1 MKRVIIDYKKLS
13 SEQKQAFSDL
23 YSEGYGDNELMTL
36 TMGDGSRVSCLPM
49 SFDDTSFLVKIGSV
63 SKDFWDADFL
73 DSIEPVDD
81 VDYDDD

>member
-13 SEQKQAFSDL
+13 ADQRQAFSDL

-36 TMGDGSRVSCLPM
+36 TMGNGTRVSCLPL
-49 SFDDTSFLVKIGSV
+49 SFEDTSFLVKIGSV

-73 DSIEPVDD
+73 DSIEPMKGVDFED
-81 VDYDDD
+81 

>member
-13 SEQKQAFSDL
+13 ADQRQAFSDL

-36 TMGDGSRVSCLPM
+36 TMGNGTRVSCLPLT
-49 SFDDTSFLVKIGSV
+49 FEDISFLVKIGSV

-73 DSIEPVDD
+73 DSIEPIEGVDFED
-81 VDYDDD
+81 

>member
-13 SEQKQAFSDL
+13 ADQRQAFSDL

-36 TMGDGSRVSCLPM
+36 TMGNGTRVSCLPLT
-49 SFDDTSFLVKIGSV
+49 FEDISFLVKIGSV

-73 DSIEPVDD
+73 DSIEPMEGVDFED
-81 VDYDDD
+81 

>member
-13 SEQKQAFSDL
+13 ADQRQAFSDL

-36 TMGDGSRVSCLPM
+36 TMGNGNRVSCLPL
-49 SFDDTSFLVKIGSV
+49 SFEYTSFLVKIGSV

-73 DSIEPVDD
+73 DSIEPIEGVDFED
-81 VDYDDD
+81 

>member
-63 SKDFWDADFL
+63 SKNFWDADFL
-73 DSIEPVDD
+73 DSIEPADD

>member
-13 SEQKQAFSDL
+13 ADQRQAFSDL

-36 TMGDGSRVSCLPM
+36 TMGNGTRVSCLPL
-49 SFDDTSFLVKIGSV
+49 SFEDTSFLVKIGSV

-73 DSIEPVDD
+73 DSIESMEGVDFED
-81 VDYDDD
+81 

>member
-13 SEQKQAFSDL
+13 ADQRLAFSDL

-36 TMGDGSRVSCLPM
+36 TMGNGTRVSCLPL
-49 SFDDTSFLVKIGSV
+49 SFEDISFLVKIGSV

-73 DSIEPVDD
+73 DSIEPIEGVDFED
-81 VDYDDD
+81 

>member
-13 SEQKQAFSDL
+13 ADQRQAFSDL

-36 TMGDGSRVSCLPM
+36 TMGNGTRVSCLPLT
-49 SFDDTSFLVKIGSV
+49 FEDISFLVKIGSV

-73 DSIEPVDD
+73 YSIEPIEGVDFED
-81 VDYDDD
+81 

>member
-13 SEQKQAFSDL
+13 ADQRQAFSDL

-36 TMGDGSRVSCLPM
+36 TMGNGTRVSCLPL
-49 SFDDTSFLVKIGSV
+49 SFEDISFLVKIGSV

-73 DSIEPVDD
+73 DSIEPMEGVDFED
-81 VDYDDD
+81 

>member
-13 SEQKQAFSDL
+13 ADQRQAFSDL

-36 TMGDGSRVSCLPM
+36 TMGNGTRVSCLPL
-49 SFDDTSFLVKIGSV
+49 SFEDISFLVKIGSV

-73 DSIEPVDD
+73 DSIEPIEGVDFED
-81 VDYDDD
+81 

>member
-13 SEQKQAFSDL
+13 ADQRQAFSYL

-36 TMGDGSRVSCLPM
+36 TMGNGTRVSCLPL
-49 SFDDTSFLVKIGSV
+49 SFEDTSFLVKIGSV

-73 DSIEPVDD
+73 DSIEPIEGVDFED
-81 VDYDDD
+81 